1 MILRERLKS
10 IETLL
15 EFTQINLDRGDVKE
29 AYQMVG
35 EALAEVRAAY
45 DSEFPQKYS
54 RETW

>member
-35 EALAEVRAAY
+35 EALTEVRAAY